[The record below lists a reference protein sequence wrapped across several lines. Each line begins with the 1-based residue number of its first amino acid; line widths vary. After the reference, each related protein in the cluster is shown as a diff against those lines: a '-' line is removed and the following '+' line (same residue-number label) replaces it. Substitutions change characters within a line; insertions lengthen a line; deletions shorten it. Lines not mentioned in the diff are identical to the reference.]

1 MEVDTETVQT
11 KSIEEIEA
19 EFKWNASTRVQLSD
33 VISEFRNPYT
43 VLANAQK
50 MATIVAIDLSEANQ
64 SDQDVR
70 LLCHVKREKK
80 KKKKKLTYS

>member
-19 EFKWNASTRVQLSD
+19 EFKWNASNRVQLSD
-33 VISEFRNPYT
+33 VISEFRNPHT

-64 SDQDVR
+64 SDLDVR
-70 LLCHVKREKK
+70 RLCRVRSN
-80 KKKKKLTYS
+80 KLTYS